1 MVSLRVAAAGEDLPV
16 PPLPSLAPKQAIQLW
31 PDANP
36 GRSGYGKTTAGGSRK
51 MRKINA

>member
-36 GRSGYGKTTAGGSRK
+36 GRLGYARQRQAGREK
-51 MRKINA
+51 MSKINA

>member
-1 MVSLRVAAAGEDLPV
+1 VVSLRVAAAGEDLPM

-36 GRSGYGKTTAGGSRK
+36 GRSGYGSQTARGPRK
-51 MRKINA
+51 MSRINA